1 MAKPCLNRASDLSS
15 EVVLNLLKKAEND
28 VALCSLPPVNP
39 KGGEVYVF
47 SPRGKED
54 TKGNSVIYLVMHS
67 L

>member
-1 MAKPCLNRASDLSS
+1 MAKSCLNSANDLSS
-15 EVVLNLLKKAEND
+15 EVVINLLKKAVDD

-54 TKGNSVIYLVMHS
+54 SKGTVTTS
-67 L
+67 